1 MVLNKQK
8 VKEFGEVFT
17 PDSIV
22 CDMLE
27 LVNNELKDSSYEEYI
42 STTYL
47 EPSCGDGQFLIR
59 ILAQKM
65 ERIPKD
71 ATVEEKKLLLVK
83 ALCSIYGVDIQEEH
97 VESARKRMLDV
108 ALGKPVETFDLND
121 KDNVIQIDLGIEM
134 DSRYKRVLNN
144 ILKNNIITGNTLEN
158 NICFNEYEF
167 DGMKVTIRQYRIADM
182 KAGINKPIGEPDK
195 YRSYMSIP
203 IIENKAEEEADTDF
217 LYAN

>member
-27 LVNNELKDSSYEEYI
+27 LVNNELKDKSYDEYI

-97 VESARKRMLDV
+97 VYSARKRMLDV

-134 DSRYKRVLNN
+134 DYRYKRVLNN
-144 ILKNNIITGNTLEN
+144 ILANNIIEGNTLANEL
-158 NICFNEYEF
+158 CFNEYEF

-182 KAGINKPIGEPDK
+182 KAGINNPIGDPDK

-203 IIENKAEEEADTDF
+203 VIENKADEEDPDF
-217 LYAN
+217 F

>member
-97 VESARKRMLDV
+97 VYSARKRMLDV

-134 DSRYKRVLNN
+134 DYRYKRVLNN
-144 ILKNNIITGNTLEN
+144 ILENNIIKGNTLADEAY
-158 NICFNEYEF
+158 FNEYKF
-167 DGMKVTIRQYRIADM
+167 DGMKVNIKQYTMQKQELNTVVWDDW
-182 KAGINKPIGEPDK
+182 GDK
-195 YRSYMSIP
+195 YKSYMSIP
-203 IIENKAEEEADTDF
+203 VIGNQADEAVD
-217 LYAN
+217 LI

>member
-97 VESARKRMLDV
+97 VESARNRMLDV

-121 KDNVIQIDLGIEM
+121 KDNVIQVDLGIEM
-134 DSRYKRVLNN
+134 DYRYKRVLNN
-144 ILKNNIITGNTLEN
+144 ILKNNIICGNTLTNEAY
-158 NICFNEYEF
+158 FNEYKF
-167 DGMKVTIRQYRIADM
+167 DGMKVSIKQYSIQNMD
-182 KAGINKPIGEPDK
+182 NVVWEDK

-203 IIENKAEEEADTDF
+203 VIGDQANEAVD
-217 LYAN
+217 LI

>member
-97 VESARKRMLDV
+97 VVSARKRMLDV
-108 ALGKPVETFDLND
+108 AIGKPVETFDLND
-121 KDNVIQIDLGIEM
+121 KDNVIQIDLGIEI
-134 DSRYKRVLNN
+134 DCRYKRVLKN
-144 ILKNNIITGNTLEN
+144 ILKNNIIQGNTLADEA
-158 NICFNEYEF
+158 CFNEYEF

-182 KAGINKPIGEPDK
+182 KAGIHEPIGEPDK

-203 IIENKAEEEADTDF
+203 VIENKAEEEDTDF
-217 LYAN
+217 F

>member
-97 VESARKRMLDV
+97 VESARNRMLDV
-108 ALGKPVETFDLND
+108 AIGKPVETFDLND
-121 KDNVIQIDLGIEM
+121 KDNMIQINLGIEM
-134 DSRYKRVLNN
+134 DYRYKRVLNN
-144 ILKNNIITGNTLEN
+144 ILKNNIIEGNTLANEL
-158 NICFNEYEF
+158 CFNEYEF

-182 KAGINKPIGEPDK
+182 KAGINNPIGDPDK

-203 IIENKAEEEADTDF
+203 VIENKADEEDPDF
-217 LYAN
+217 F

>member
-27 LVNNELKDSSYEEYI
+27 LVNNELKGSSYEEYI

-97 VESARKRMLDV
+97 VVSARKRMLDV

-121 KDNVIQIDLGIEM
+121 KDNVIQVDLGIEM
-134 DSRYKRVLNN
+134 DYRYKRVLNN
-144 ILKNNIITGNTLEN
+144 ILENNIIEGNTLADEAY
-158 NICFNEYEF
+158 FNEYEF
-167 DGMKVTIRQYRIADM
+167 DGMKVHIKQYKMQKQEFNDVVW
-182 KAGINKPIGEPDK
+182 EDK

-203 IIENKAEEEADTDF
+203 IVGNKADEPVD
-217 LYAN
+217 LI

>member
-97 VESARKRMLDV
+97 VYSARKRMLDV

-134 DSRYKRVLNN
+134 DCRYKRVLKN
-144 ILKNNIITGNTLEN
+144 ILANNIIEGNTLANEL
-158 NICFNEYEF
+158 CFNEYEF

-182 KAGINKPIGEPDK
+182 KAGIHEPIGDPDK

-203 IIENKAEEEADTDF
+203 IIENKADEEADPDF
-217 LYAN
+217 LYS

>member
-97 VESARKRMLDV
+97 VDSARKRMLDV

-121 KDNVIQIDLGIEM
+121 KDNVIQVDLGIEM
-134 DSRYKRVLNN
+134 DYRYKRVLNN
-144 ILKNNIITGNTLEN
+144 ILENNIIRGNTLADEAY
-158 NICFNEYEF
+158 FNEYEF
-167 DGMKVTIRQYRIADM
+167 DGMKVKIKQYSIQNMDEAVWD
-182 KAGINKPIGEPDK
+182 DK

-203 IIENKAEEEADTDF
+203 VVGDQVNAAVDLI
-217 LYAN
+217 

>member
-27 LVNNELKDSSYEEYI
+27 LVNNELKDKSYEEYI

-97 VESARKRMLDV
+97 VLSARKRMLDV

-121 KDNVIQIDLGIEM
+121 KDNVIQIDLGIDM
-134 DSRYKRVLNN
+134 DYRYKRVLNN
-144 ILKNNIITGNTLEN
+144 ILKNNIIQGNTLADDA
-158 NICFNEYEF
+158 CFNEYEF
-167 DGMKVTIRQYRIADM
+167 DGIKVTIRQYRIADM

-203 IIENKAEEEADTDF
+203 IIENKAEEEDPDF
-217 LYAN
+217 F

>member
-97 VESARKRMLDV
+97 VESARNRMLDV
-108 ALGKPVETFDLND
+108 AIGKPVETFDLND
-121 KDNVIQIDLGIEM
+121 KDNVIQIDLGIEI
-134 DSRYKRVLNN
+134 DCRYKRVLKN
-144 ILKNNIITGNTLEN
+144 ILEN
-158 NICFNEYEF
+158 NIIKGNTIADEVYFNEYKF
-167 DGMKVTIRQYRIADM
+167 DGMKVNIKQYTMQKQELNTVVWDDW
-182 KAGINKPIGEPDK
+182 GDK
-195 YRSYMSIP
+195 YKSYMSIP
-203 IIENKAEEEADTDF
+203 VIGNQADEAVD
-217 LYAN
+217 LI

>member
-22 CDMLE
+22 CDMLK
-27 LVNNELKDSSYEEYI
+27 LVNNELKDKSYEEYI

-97 VESARKRMLDV
+97 VDSARKRMLDV
-108 ALGKPVETFDLND
+108 AMGKPVETFDLND
-121 KDNVIQIDLGIEM
+121 KDNVIQINLGIEM
-134 DSRYKRVLNN
+134 DYRYKRVLNN
-144 ILKNNIITGNTLEN
+144 ILKNNIIEGNTLANEL
-158 NICFNEYEF
+158 CFNEYEF

-182 KAGINKPIGEPDK
+182 KAGINNPIGDPDK

-203 IIENKAEEEADTDF
+203 VIENKADEEDPDF
-217 LYAN
+217 F

>member
-97 VESARKRMLDV
+97 VLSARKRMLDV
-108 ALGKPVETFDLND
+108 ALGKPVETFDLGD

-134 DSRYKRVLNN
+134 DYRYKRVLNN
-144 ILKNNIITGNTLEN
+144 ILENNIIKGNTLADEAY
-158 NICFNEYEF
+158 FNEYKF
-167 DGMKVTIRQYRIADM
+167 DGMKVHIKQYKMQKQELNDVVWD
-182 KAGINKPIGEPDK
+182 DK

-203 IIENKAEEEADTDF
+203 VVGDQANEAVD
-217 LYAN
+217 LI

>member
-27 LVNNELKDSSYEEYI
+27 LVNNELKDKSYDEYI

-97 VESARKRMLDV
+97 VYSARKRMLDV

-134 DSRYKRVLNN
+134 DYRYKRVLNN
-144 ILKNNIITGNTLEN
+144 ILENNIIKGNTLADEAY
-158 NICFNEYEF
+158 FNEYKF
-167 DGMKVTIRQYRIADM
+167 DGMKVNIKQYTMQKQELNTVVWDDW
-182 KAGINKPIGEPDK
+182 GDK
-195 YRSYMSIP
+195 YKSYMSIP
-203 IIENKAEEEADTDF
+203 VIGNQADEAVD
-217 LYAN
+217 LI

>member
-27 LVNNELKDSSYEEYI
+27 LVNSELKDSSYEEYI

-97 VESARKRMLDV
+97 VYSARDRMLDV
-108 ALGKPVETFDLND
+108 ALGKPVKTFDLND
-121 KDNVIQIDLGIEM
+121 KDNVIMLGHPGLPVA
-134 DSRYKRVLNN
+134 R
-144 ILKNNIITGNTLEN
+144 G
-158 NICFNEYEF
+158 
-167 DGMKVTIRQYRIADM
+167 Q
-182 KAGINKPIGEPDK
+182 P
-195 YRSYMSIP
+195 
-203 IIENKAEEEADTDF
+203 
-217 LYAN
+217 

>member
-27 LVNNELKDSSYEEYI
+27 LVNNELKDNSYEEYI

-97 VESARKRMLDV
+97 VYSARKRMLDV

-134 DSRYKRVLNN
+134 DYRYKRVLNN
-144 ILKNNIITGNTLEN
+144 ILKNNIIEGNTLANEL
-158 NICFNEYEF
+158 CFNEYEF
-167 DGMKVTIRQYRIADM
+167 DSIKVTIRQYRIADM
-182 KAGINKPIGEPDK
+182 KAGIHEPIGEPDK

-203 IIENKAEEEADTDF
+203 IIENKAEEEDTDF
-217 LYAN
+217 F

>member
-97 VESARKRMLDV
+97 VLSARNRMLDV

-121 KDNVIQIDLGIEM
+121 KDNVIQIDLGI
-134 DSRYKRVLNN
+134 DIDCRYKRVLKN
-144 ILKNNIITGNTLEN
+144 ILEN
-158 NICFNEYEF
+158 NIIKGNTLADEVYFNEYKF
-167 DGMKVTIRQYRIADM
+167 DGMKVNIKQYTMQKQELNTVVWDDW
-182 KAGINKPIGEPDK
+182 GDK
-195 YRSYMSIP
+195 YKSYMSIP
-203 IIENKAEEEADTDF
+203 VIGNQADEAVD
-217 LYAN
+217 LI

>member
-97 VESARKRMLDV
+97 VESARNRMLDV

-134 DSRYKRVLNN
+134 DYRYKRVLNN
-144 ILKNNIITGNTLEN
+144 ILANNIIQGNTLADDA
-158 NICFNEYEF
+158 CFNEYEF

-182 KAGINKPIGEPDK
+182 KAGINKPIGDPDK

-203 IIENKAEEEADTDF
+203 IIENKAEEEDTDF
-217 LYAN
+217 F

>member
-27 LVNNELKDSSYEEYI
+27 LVNNELKDKSYEEYI

-97 VESARKRMLDV
+97 VESARNRMLDV
-108 ALGKPVETFDLND
+108 AIGKPVETFDLND
-121 KDNVIQIDLGIEM
+121 KDNVIQIDLGIEI
-134 DSRYKRVLNN
+134 DCRYKRVLKN
-144 ILKNNIITGNTLEN
+144 ILKNNIIEGNTLANEL
-158 NICFNEYEF
+158 CFNEYEF
-167 DGMKVTIRQYRIADM
+167 DGMKVTIKQYRIADM
-182 KAGINKPIGEPDK
+182 KAGIHESIGEPDK

-203 IIENKAEEEADTDF
+203 IIENKAEEEDTDF
-217 LYAN
+217 F

>member
-97 VESARKRMLDV
+97 VLSARKRMLDV

-121 KDNVIQIDLGIEM
+121 KDNVIQVDLGIEM
-134 DSRYKRVLNN
+134 DYRYKRVLNN
-144 ILKNNIITGNTLEN
+144 ILENNIITGNTLADEAY
-158 NICFNEYEF
+158 FNEYVF
-167 DGMKVTIRQYRIADM
+167 DGMKVSIKQYSIQNMD
-182 KAGINKPIGEPDK
+182 NVVWEDK

-203 IIENKAEEEADTDF
+203 VIGDQ
-217 LYAN
+217 ANEPVDLI

>member
-27 LVNNELKDSSYEEYI
+27 LVNNELKDKSYEEYI

-97 VESARKRMLDV
+97 VESARNRMLDV

-134 DSRYKRVLNN
+134 DYRYKRVLNN
-144 ILKNNIITGNTLEN
+144 ILANNIIQGNTLADDA
-158 NICFNEYEF
+158 CFNEYEF

-182 KAGINKPIGEPDK
+182 KAGINKPIGDPDK

-203 IIENKAEEEADTDF
+203 IIENKAEEEDTDF
-217 LYAN
+217 F

>member
-71 ATVEEKKLLLVK
+71 ATVDEKKLLLIK

-97 VESARKRMLDV
+97 VESARKRLLDV
-108 ALGKPVETFDLND
+108 ALGKPVETFDLDD
-121 KDNVIQIDLGIEM
+121 KDNVIQVDLDIEM
-134 DSRYKRVLNN
+134 DCRYKRVLKN
-144 ILKNNIITGNTLEN
+144 ILEN
-158 NICFNEYEF
+158 NIIKGNTLADEAYFNEYKF
-167 DGMKVTIRQYRIADM
+167 DGMKVSIKQYSIQNMDAVVWE
-182 KAGINKPIGEPDK
+182 GK

-203 IIENKAEEEADTDF
+203 VIGDQ
-217 LYAN
+217 ANEPVDLI

>member
-71 ATVEEKKLLLVK
+71 ATVDEKKLLLVK

-97 VESARKRMLDV
+97 VESARKRLLDI
-108 ALGKPVETFDLND
+108 AIGKPVETFDLDD
-121 KDNVIQIDLGIEM
+121 KDNVIQIDLGIEI
-134 DSRYKRVLNN
+134 DCRYKRVLKN
-144 ILKNNIITGNTLEN
+144 ILEN
-158 NICFNEYEF
+158 NIIKGNTLADEAYFNEYKF
-167 DGMKVTIRQYRIADM
+167 DGIKVSIKQYSIQNMD
-182 KAGINKPIGEPDK
+182 NVVWEDK

-203 IIENKAEEEADTDF
+203 VIGDQ
-217 LYAN
+217 ANEPVDLI

>member
-27 LVNNELKDSSYEEYI
+27 LVNNELKDNNYEEYI

-65 ERIPKD
+65 DRIPKD
-71 ATVEEKKLLLVK
+71 ATVDEKKLLLVK

-97 VESARKRMLDV
+97 VESARKRLLDV
-108 ALGKPVETFDLND
+108 AIGKPVKTFDLND
-121 KDNVIQIDLGIEM
+121 KDNVIQVDLGIEM
-134 DSRYKRVLNN
+134 DYRYKRVLNN
-144 ILKNNIITGNTLEN
+144 ILENNIICGNTLTNEAY
-158 NICFNEYEF
+158 FNEYEF
-167 DGMKVTIRQYRIADM
+167 DGMKVTIRQYGITDM
-182 KAGINKPIGEPDK
+182 SSPIGSEDR

-203 IIENKAEEEADTDF
+203 VIQNKADEEDPDF
-217 LYAN
+217 F

>member
-27 LVNNELKDSSYEEYI
+27 LVNNELKDKSYEEYI

-97 VESARKRMLDV
+97 VLSARKRMLDV
-108 ALGKPVETFDLND
+108 AIGKPVETFDLND
-121 KDNVIQIDLGIEM
+121 KDNVIQVDLGIEM
-134 DSRYKRVLNN
+134 DYRYKRVLNN
-144 ILKNNIITGNTLEN
+144 ILENNIIKGNTLADEAY
-158 NICFNEYEF
+158 FNEYEF
-167 DGMKVTIRQYRIADM
+167 DGIKVHIKQYKMQKQELNDVVW
-182 KAGINKPIGEPDK
+182 EDK

-203 IIENKAEEEADTDF
+203 VVGDQANEAVD
-217 LYAN
+217 LI

>member
-97 VESARKRMLDV
+97 VESAKKRMLDV
-108 ALGKPVETFDLND
+108 AIGKPVETFDLND

-134 DSRYKRVLNN
+134 DSRYKRVLKN
-144 ILKNNIITGNTLEN
+144 ILEN
-158 NICFNEYEF
+158 NIIKGNTLADEAYFNEYKF
-167 DGMKVTIRQYRIADM
+167 DGMKVNIKQYTMQKQELNTVVWDDW
-182 KAGINKPIGEPDK
+182 GDK
-195 YRSYMSIP
+195 YKSYMSIP
-203 IIENKAEEEADTDF
+203 VIGNQADEAVD
-217 LYAN
+217 LI